1 MNKEPTCVDS
11 YSISYVGFFC
21 PWKYIL
27 FMDFFDHSF
36 FGGRNSWK
44 GKWKDTFF
52 LGISLNHLLASL
64 SFQWFLPHTKD
75 KSSFAILLMYL
86 NPFLPYISMH
96 ILHTTL

>member
-1 MNKEPTCVDS
+1 MNKEPICVDS

-52 LGISLNHLLASL
+52 SRRLIEPPL
-64 SFQWFLPHTKD
+64 SIALFPMVPPSYKG
-75 KSSFAILLMYL
+75 
-86 NPFLPYISMH
+86 
-96 ILHTTL
+96 